1 MLPEFRIFGPGISNV
16 VPLEQLFVKKRVE
29 RISNSQKSKKI
40 KEDNSHDDSWL
51 TYHSKSLQAYQLA
64 DNINEKK
71 RSLKAAQVMTTPV
84 VTLFAREA
92 VAKARDILG
101 LGSFRHIPVLSEN
114 QYLIGMISDRDIYR
128 CMCGT
133 GTACMSCAKDKH
145 SVLVEQVMRDEVLT
159 ASVDTDARYIARLF
173 VEQRVGAMP
182 IVEENKLVGIVTRS
196 DILKAVM
203 LNLDLDVWK

>member
-16 VPLEQLFVKKRVE
+16 VPLEQLFVRKRVE
-29 RISNSQKSKKI
+29 RVSNSQKTKGI
-40 KEDNSHDDSWL
+40 KEDNHHDGSWL
-51 TYHSKSLQAYQLA
+51 TYHAKSLQAYQLA
-64 DNINEKK
+64 DSVNEKK
-71 RSLKAAQVMTTPV
+71 RSLKASQVMTAPV
-84 VTLFAREA
+84 VTLVAREA
-92 VAKARDILG
+92 AAKALDILG
-101 LGSFRHIPVLSEN
+101 QGSFRHIPVLSESQN
-114 QYLIGMISDRDIYR
+114 LIGMISDRDIYR

-133 GTACMSCAKDKH
+133 ETACMSCAKDKH
-145 SVLVEQVMRDEVLT
+145 SVLIEQVMQDEVLT

-182 IVEENKLVGIVTRS
+182 IVEEDKLVGIVTRS